1 MTSIPLP
8 GKPVRGSRTGRPVM
22 ALLNFLG
29 RRWVL
34 RILWELREEPLG
46 FRALQAR
53 CDNLSPTILSR
64 RLNELRSMA
73 IATQGEGGEYALT
86 RAGKKLCNVILP
98 LHFWAQDWAAR
109 LLNEN
114 QKTK

>member
-1 MTSIPLP
+1 
-8 GKPVRGSRTGRPVM
+8 M
-22 ALLNFLG
+22 ALLDFLG

-34 RILWELREEPLG
+34 RILWELREESLG

-64 RLNELRSMA
+64 RLNVLRSMA
-73 IATQGEGGEYALT
+73 IVIQGEGGEYTLSQ
-86 RAGKKLCNVILP
+86 AGKKLCNVILP
-98 LHFWAQDWAAR
+98 LHPWAQDWAAR

-114 QKTK
+114 QKTRRK

>member
-1 MTSIPLP
+1 
-8 GKPVRGSRTGRPVM
+8 M

-86 RAGKKLCNVILP
+86 RAGKKALQMLSC
-98 LHFWAQDWAAR
+98 HFIFGR
-109 LLNEN
+109 
-114 QKTK
+114 KTGPPAP